1 MTDTVD
7 FTVEDG
13 IAVITIDRP
22 EVRNAIDLQTA
33 QQLANALNRVD
44 ERSDVR
50 AAVLT
55 GTGKIFSAG
64 MDLKAFSAT
73 GERPIVAGRGA
84 FGICESATAKPLI
97 AAVEGKALGGG
108 FEIALACD
116 LIVAAADAQF
126 GLPEVKRGLVAAA
139 GGVLRLPRAIPQ
151 KIALELVMTGEPIS
165 AAQAERL
172 GAVNR
177 VVAPGEARAEALR
190 LATAIAANAP
200 LAVRTAKFL
209 VKASVDWQQDELFD
223 RQRPYTDKVR
233 QSADAAEGARAFVE
247 KRAPAWT
254 DR

>member
-33 QQLANALNRVD
+33 QQLAHALDKVD

-64 MDLKAFSAT
+64 MDLKAFNAT

-116 LIVAAADAQF
+116 LVVAAEDAQF

-151 KIALELVMTGEPIS
+151 KIALELVMTGGSIS
-165 AAQAERL
+165 AAQAQRL
-172 GAVNR
+172 GVVNR
-177 VVAPGEARAEALR
+177 VVAPGG
-190 LATAIAANAP
+190 
-200 LAVRTAKFL
+200 VC
-209 VKASVDWQQDELFD
+209 
-223 RQRPYTDKVR
+223 
-233 QSADAAEGARAFVE
+233 
-247 KRAPAWT
+247 
-254 DR
+254 